1 MTAVKLEQDSLYVY
15 TEVYYI
21 TILPLNSYKSHE
33 KKLNHSEDL
42 NTDNL
47 ILFIWRWCRDL

>member
-1 MTAVKLEQDSLYVY
+1 MAAVKLQQNSLYVY

-21 TILPLNSYKSHE
+21 TILPLNGYKSHE

-42 NTDNL
+42 NSVYLQMT
-47 ILFIWRWCRDL
+47 